1 MFGLSFANPAMLY
14 GLWAALLP
22 LVIHLLNRRR
32 SVTLPF
38 SNVALLQ
45 ALQHDRMRRVK
56 LKQILLLIL
65 RTLLIVLLV
74 LAFARPT
81 LMGAS
86 SGAGDAGTSA
96 VVLLDRSLSMQ
107 YRTSEGSLFERGKA
121 RVREILSLF
130 QAQDDVQVMFVDHG
144 VTPIVGSS
152 LANLHARIDSWDPLF
167 DAADMLPG
175 LQAAL
180 AHLQASK
187 MPNRELYIVSDL
199 AHLGWT
205 NVTDTLTWNGVSV
218 FVVPVRPDVV
228 QNVGVT
234 QVKTVGGLLRVG
246 QPVTLEIEL
255 ANYGD
260 APRGDVPVQAFWD
273 ERRIV
278 QQMAHIPAGGREKI
292 YARFTPESDGARA
305 LRVEIGDDGL
315 VADNTRISVVQVP
328 EQLRVLLIGEAH
340 QDTYFLTQALQAA
353 SFSVQVQSPDHVTDV
368 ALAAADVV
376 YLCQVSHLSPSVLAR
391 LQKHISSGA
400 GLAIV
405 LGGQIDMR
413 HYNERILPALLP
425 ATLISVRGQPG
436 VTTAYQAFPLELPNH
451 PMLSHIALDGTFRSP
466 RFYVH
471 YVVRPEL
478 ETQTVLSFANGTPVL
493 LEGALERGRVALFV
507 SEWGSNLS
515 WNDMPVTG
523 FFLPFVYNLTG
534 YLVTGAVRQADY
546 TVGAVVSRLHQSAL
560 AREGV
565 LRSPGQDAQTIWP
578 QQRGVQAV
586 WPVGVVNRPGLWEIY
601 ANERLADVF
610 SVQLDP
616 DASDLT
622 RISDVRLQ
630 TLFQNARLSVVMAD
644 RQMKDVV
651 LPLRHG
657 QEYWRLILG
666 GALFLM
672 FLEMWIA
679 KTTRGSRQESGQAI
693 VK

>member
-65 RTLLIVLLV
+65 RTLLIVLFV

-81 LMGAS
+81 MTGAQ
-86 SGAGDAGTSA
+86 SGAGDAGTAA
-96 VVLLDRSLSMQ
+96 VILLDRSLSMQ
-107 YRTSEGSLFERGKA
+107 YRTSEGTLFERGKA
-121 RVREILSLF
+121 RVREVLSLF
-130 QAQDDVQVMFVDHG
+130 QAQDDVQVMFVDRD
-144 VTPIVGSS
+144 VAPISGSS
-152 LANLHARIDSWDPLF
+152 LANLQAQIDSWEPQF
-167 DAADMLPG
+167 DASDMLPG

-180 AHLQASK
+180 AYLDASQ

-199 AHLGWT
+199 ARLGWA
-205 NVTDTLTWNGVSV
+205 NVADTLTWNGISV
-218 FVVPVRPDVV
+218 FVVPERPDVV
-228 QNVGVT
+228 QNVGIT

-255 ANYGD
+255 ANYGE
-260 APRGDVPVQAFWD
+260 APRGDVPVQAFWGD
-273 ERRIV
+273 RRII
-278 QQMAHIPAGGREKI
+278 QQIAHIPAGGRKKI
-292 YARFTPESDGARA
+292 YARFTPESDGVRA
-305 LRVEIGDDGL
+305 LRVEIGDDDL
-315 VADNTRISVVQVP
+315 AADNTRISVVQVP
-328 EQLRVLLIGEAH
+328 EQLRVLLVGETH
-340 QDTYFLTQALQAA
+340 QDTYFLSQALQAS
-353 SFSVQVQSPDHVTDV
+353 SFAVQIESPDQVTD
-368 ALAAADVV
+368 AMLATADVV
-376 YLCQVSHLSPSVLAR
+376 YLCHVSHLSPSMIER
-391 LQKHISSGA
+391 LRKHISLGG
-400 GLAIV
+400 GLGIV

-436 VTTAYQAFPLELPNH
+436 VSTAYQAFPVELPNH
-451 PMLSHIALDGTFRSP
+451 PMLSHIALEGTFRSP
-466 RFYVH
+466 RFFVH
-471 YVVRPEL
+471 YVVRPEA

-493 LEGALERGRVALFV
+493 LEGALGQGRVALFV
-507 SEWGSNLS
+507 SEWGSALS

-546 TVGAVVSRLHQSAL
+546 TVGAVVSRVHQSAWVG
-560 AREGV
+560 EGV
-565 LRSPGQDAQTIWP
+565 LRPPEQDAQTIWS
-578 QQRGVQAV
+578 QQRGVQTV

-601 ANERLADVF
+601 AQERLADMF
-610 SVQLDP
+610 AVQLDP
-616 DASDLT
+616 DASDVT
-622 RISDVRLQ
+622 RISDDTLQ
-630 TLFQNARLSVVMAD
+630 SLFQDARFSVVPAD
-644 RQMKDVV
+644 RQLKDVV

-657 QEYWRLILG
+657 REFWRLVLG

-672 FLEMWIA
+672 FVEMWIA
-679 KTTRGSRQESGQAI
+679 KTTRSSRVESG
-693 VK
+693 